1 MDGLGDYHIKV
12 KEVRQR
18 KIHGII
24 YMQNLKY
31 DTEERVY
38 ETKSHREET
47 CVYKAGRG
55 WEKDGLEVWG

>member
-12 KEVRQR
+12 KKVRQT
-18 KIHGII
+18 KIYDII

-38 ETKSHREET
+38 ETKSQT
-47 CVYKAGRG
+47 
-55 WEKDGLEVWG
+55 